1 MLYIQTSLARWC
13 MWFWAGPS
21 PYGCMAAEL
30 QEGMQNML
38 RGAFGQNPVG
48 KLESVGIGARMSELG
63 LAQWLPDEARCMCVA
78 VYVAG
83 RVRIACGLCRL
94 GQLGGPSEN

>member
-1 MLYIQTSLARWC
+1 
-13 MWFWAGPS
+13 
-21 PYGCMAAEL
+21 MAAEL

-48 KLESVGIGARMSELG
+48 KLESVDIGARMSELG
-63 LAQWLPDEARCMCVA
+63 LAQWLPDEARCICVA

-83 RVRIACGLCRL
+83 RVCVLSVACAGLAGWVGRQRVENKAQVECQRRL
-94 GQLGGPSEN
+94 G